1 MRFLYFLLIASIV
14 ITGTS
19 CKTGKKLKA
28 AEAQYKTLSDQ
39 YVALE
44 RKLID
49 CETAVSDADKRKKV
63 YDKEIEDLNR
73 QITFL
78 KENNTAVLGQLKDL
92 SVITNS
98 QAESIKK
105 SLDNIGAKDS
115 YIQTIQQAT
124 ARKDSLNLSLVM
136 NLKGVL
142 GNLNDKD
149 VEIKVDKGIVM
160 ISLSD
165 KMLYKSGSYE
175 ISESAG
181 TVLAK
186 VAQVLNS
193 QPDLDILI
201 EGHTDNVPISKPGIK
216 DNWDLSALRATSV
229 ARALQ
234 TRYGID
240 PKRITAG
247 GKSEFSPLTTNDTAE
262 NRSINRRTRI
272 IIMPQL
278 DQFFKLLERKI

>member
-149 VEIKVDKGIVM
+149 V
-160 ISLSD
+160 
-165 KMLYKSGSYE
+165 
-175 ISESAG
+175 
-181 TVLAK
+181 
-186 VAQVLNS
+186 
-193 QPDLDILI
+193 
-201 EGHTDNVPISKPGIK
+201 
-216 DNWDLSALRATSV
+216 
-229 ARALQ
+229 
-234 TRYGID
+234 
-240 PKRITAG
+240 
-247 GKSEFSPLTTNDTAE
+247 
-262 NRSINRRTRI
+262 
-272 IIMPQL
+272 
-278 DQFFKLLERKI
+278 

>member
-14 ITGTS
+14 ITGSS

-193 QPDLDILI
+193 QPELDILI

-247 GKSEFSPLTTNDTAE
+247 GKSEYSPLTTNDTAE

>member
-247 GKSEFSPLTTNDTAE
+247 GKSEYSPLTTNDTAE